1 MVNFFSIDSI
11 FFTFLGYPMSYI
23 EFVGTIL
30 YLWSVWLISQK
41 RMLNWPV
48 GIASVILYGMLF
60 YQIQLYSDCLEQI
73 YYLGASTYGW
83 WYWSRERRDTREI
96 AVRRGTRLNNLL
108 WLGAIALLSGTG
120 GFLMARIHLFLPAL
134 FPLAADF
141 PYLDAFTTVASFA
154 AMYLLARKRTE
165 SWLIWIVVDVIAIG
179 LYWIK
184 EVKFLSLL
192 YVILLI
198 LAVRGYLSWKKEGI
212 SSPYRRMKRR
222 ISTL

>member
-11 FFTFLGYPMSYI
+11 FFIFMGYPMSYI

-73 YYLGASTYGW
+73 YYLGASAYGW
-83 WYWSRERRDTREI
+83 WYWMRDRGEEREI
-96 AVRRGTRLNNLL
+96 TVKAGSVGNNLC
-108 WLGAIALLSGTG
+108 WLGGILIVSALSGY
-120 GFLMARIHLFLPAL
+120 LMARIHLILPAL

-141 PYLDAFTTVASFA
+141 PYLDAFTTISSFA
-154 AMYLLARKRTE
+154 AMFLLARKRTE
-165 SWLIWIVVDVIAIG
+165 NWMIWIVVDVIAIG
-179 LYWIK
+179 LYWVK

-198 LAVRGYLSWKKEGI
+198 LAVRGLITWRKQLREDAPSDNG
-212 SSPYRRMKRR
+212 SAPGN
-222 ISTL
+222 